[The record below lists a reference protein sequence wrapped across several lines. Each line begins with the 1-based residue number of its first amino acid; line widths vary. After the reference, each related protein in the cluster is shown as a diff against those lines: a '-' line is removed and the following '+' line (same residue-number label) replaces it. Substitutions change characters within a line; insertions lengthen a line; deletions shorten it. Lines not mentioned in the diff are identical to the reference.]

1 MKYFSYLKP
10 EDNFSNI
17 LAIIFLFNWVDLEN
31 CFCHP
36 VAVNGGVTWQS
47 LPAPVK
53 AGKQYTKRGT
63 GVFGND

>member
-53 AGKQYTKRGT
+53 AGK
-63 GVFGND
+63 